1 MSHFA
6 QTSALYV
13 RNPLQTLLHYQ
24 RKEEG
29 ILTLLIPILYRPTNS
44 CYKTY
49 TTKNRRSVLSR
60 RSVSLKIMQ
69 IFAETEFVGLPF
81 KKIP

>member
-49 TTKNRRSVLSR
+49 TTKSTEEVSYPEEVSRS
-60 RSVSLKIMQ
+60 K
-69 IFAETEFVGLPF
+69 
-81 KKIP
+81 